1 MKSKTIFRIKFYY
14 TLLNTKITLFI
25 LLLKNL
31 FNKKSRL
38 KIKNF
43 QSMLDEPK
51 RFV

>member
-1 MKSKTIFRIKFYY
+1 MKSKRIKFYY

-38 KIKNF
+38 KIKEIR
-43 QSMLDEPK
+43 STLDK
-51 RFV
+51 ARQFV